1 MPTGFYMNENRK
13 LTKNEKAEIKV
24 FTNVFNFH
32 S

>member
-1 MPTGFYMNENRK
+1 MPTSFYMNENRK

-24 FTNVFNFH
+24 IFTLID